1 MLEIKYAIVV
11 VVLIFL
17 KHYNGMCE
25 QMISSSQLCFQYI
38 LCMNL
43 HAHVTVHANCE
54 DPLKAVL
61 AIEIM

>member
-17 KHYNGMCE
+17 KQYNGMCG
-25 QMISSSQLCFQYI
+25 QISSSQLCFQYI

-54 DPLKAVL
+54 DLLKAVL